1 MTKPHDI
8 IKTQLPEFNDL
19 PPISL
24 YMDQLLEVL
33 DKYLSPLK
41 REEDQPT
48 FTKTMVNNY
57 VKAGVVTPPI
67 KKKYTHNSV
76 IELIMIYYLKQVL
89 SISDTNDIIKNMHQ
103 TSLIESYAHFKQV
116 VENIGAS
123 LETTFNASHSFDT
136 ALDPVENQKNIKDA
150 IISLSIESAIK
161 KQVAESLID
170 QQKKATTTDP
180 AL

>member
-1 MTKPHDI
+1 
-8 IKTQLPEFNDL
+8 
-19 PPISL
+19 
-24 YMDQLLEVL
+24 
-33 DKYLSPLK
+33 
-41 REEDQPT
+41 
-48 FTKTMVNNY
+48 
-57 VKAGVVTPPI
+57 
-67 KKKYTHNSV
+67 
-76 IELIMIYYLKQVL
+76 
-89 SISDTNDIIKNMHQ
+89 MHQ

-170 QQKKATTTDP
+170 QQKKATSTDP